1 MPTTELRASYDTRA
15 KQDTAN
21 TNYGEERI
29 LAIRSTGTAD
39 ERSFLSFSGLPDLGS
54 VISSAT
60 LRVFLKG
67 ANWSG
72 GPHDITA
79 RRVTEKW
86 KESQITWSN
95 RPDVDSGVSAAG
107 SVTAGVDGQPV
118 DINVT
123 SIMSGVMTGDPFYGF
138 RLATSSG
145 TAQRQIYSS
154 EAGDPAFYP
163 VLIVEYSTLPDAPG
177 DLSPSGGKRVSVNKP
192 TFTWQFRD
200 PDGDEQAAFQ
210 IQIEDNGTVQ
220 ADGSFA
226 SPEYDS

>member
-60 LRVFLKG
+60 LRVFLRG

-79 RRVTEKW
+79 RRITEKW
-86 KESQITWSN
+86 KESQLTWN
-95 RPDVDSGVSAAG
+95 NQPDVDAGVSAATNV
-107 SVTAGVDGQPV
+107 SSGVDGQSV

-123 SIMSGVMTGDPFYGF
+123 TILSGV
-138 RLATSSG
+138 
-145 TAQRQIYSS
+145 
-154 EAGDPAFYP
+154 
-163 VLIVEYSTLPDAPG
+163 
-177 DLSPSGGKRVSVNKP
+177 
-192 TFTWQFRD
+192 
-200 PDGDEQAAFQ
+200 
-210 IQIEDNGTVQ
+210 
-220 ADGSFA
+220 
-226 SPEYDS
+226 